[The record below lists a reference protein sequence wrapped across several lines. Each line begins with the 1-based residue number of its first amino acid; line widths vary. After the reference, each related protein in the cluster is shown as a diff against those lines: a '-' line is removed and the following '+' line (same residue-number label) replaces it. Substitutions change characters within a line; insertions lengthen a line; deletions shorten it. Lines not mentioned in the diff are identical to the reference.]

1 MHRRLSFLLLALAG
15 CSSERPAT
23 KPPPP
28 DAPLVQAEVTPPGL
42 PPPPV
47 LGPGQSQARVSG
59 CSESPQPSEADAAT
73 YPPLVQ
79 GSHAPSATEVQLGP
93 QAAGVWV
100 AHNLTHGCCQ
110 KAQVYVQ
117 QLPGQV
123 NFIEA
128 LEGTACGNCMCTSA
142 VRAALGVPPG
152 RYNVA
157 LQLQDAAGTTVVKQQ
172 TFVVEAY

>member
-1 MHRRLSFLLLALAG
+1 MRGRLSFLVLGLAA
-15 CSSERPAT
+15 CSSEKPAV
-23 KPPPP
+23 KPPPE
-28 DAPLVQAEVTPPGL
+28 APVVQAEVIPPGL
-42 PPPPV
+42 PPPPT

-73 YPPLVQ
+73 YPPMVQ
-79 GSHAPSATEVQLGP
+79 GSRAPSATEVTLGP

-110 KAQVYVQ
+110 KARVYVQ
-117 QLPGQV
+117 QLPGVV

-128 LEGTACGNCMCTSA
+128 LEGTQCGNCMCTSA

-152 RYNVA
+152 RYHVA
-157 LQLQDAAGTTVVKQQ
+157 LQLQDTAGTTIVKQQ
-172 TFVVEAY
+172 QFVVEAY

>member
-1 MHRRLSFLLLALAG
+1 MRRRLSFLLLALAG
-15 CSSERPAT
+15 CSSEKPAV
-23 KPPPP
+23 KPPPE
-28 DAPLVQAEVTPPGL
+28 APVVQAQITPAGL
-42 PPPPV
+42 PPPPM

-59 CSESPQPSEADAAT
+59 CSESAQPSENDAAT
-73 YPPLVQ
+73 YPPMVQ
-79 GSHAPSATEVQLGP
+79 GSRALSATEVQLGP

-110 KAQVYVQ
+110 KARVYVQ
-117 QLPGQV
+117 QLPGVV

-128 LEGTACGNCMCTSA
+128 MEGTACGSCMCTSA

-152 RYNVA
+152 RYAVA
-157 LQLQDAAGTTVVKQQ
+157 LQLQDSAGTTVVKQS

>member
-1 MHRRLSFLLLALAG
+1 MHRRLSSFLLALAA
-15 CSSERPAT
+15 CSSGTPAT
-23 KPPPP
+23 RPPPP
-28 DAPLVQAEVTPPGL
+28 DAPVVQAQVTPPGL
-42 PPPPV
+42 PPPPL

-73 YPPLVQ
+73 YPPMVL
-79 GSHAPSATEVQLGP
+79 GSRAPSATEVQLGP

-110 KAQVYVQ
+110 KARVYVQ

-128 LEGTACGNCMCTSA
+128 MEGTACGSCMCTST
-142 VRAALGVPPG
+142 VRAAVGVPPG

-157 LQLQDAAGTTVVKQQ
+157 LQLQDTAGTSIVKQQ
-172 TFVVEAY
+172 AFVVEAY